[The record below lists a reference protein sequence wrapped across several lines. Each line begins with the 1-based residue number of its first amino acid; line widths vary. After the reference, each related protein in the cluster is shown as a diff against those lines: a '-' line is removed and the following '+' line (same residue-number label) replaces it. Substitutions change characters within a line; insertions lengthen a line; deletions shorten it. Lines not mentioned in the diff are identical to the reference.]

1 MEQLSLFEPL
11 DRTGRQ
17 KECLKAWI
25 NAKCKGSI
33 VATTGFGKTRVGL
46 MASKLLTQKFPNLK
60 IIVVVPTDAI
70 QGPWQEQL
78 FEMGLAGQAEVIII
92 NTLIKS
98 YHECDLL
105 ILDEIEI
112 GRASCRERV

>member
-33 VATTGFGKTRVGL
+33 VATTGFGC
-46 MASKLLTQKFPNLK
+46 F
-60 IIVVVPTDAI
+60 
-70 QGPWQEQL
+70 
-78 FEMGLAGQAEVIII
+78 
-92 NTLIKS
+92 
-98 YHECDLL
+98 
-105 ILDEIEI
+105 
-112 GRASCRERV
+112 